1 MEADDTIRSLPD
13 QRGRHCPECGARVVD
28 SATTCS
34 ICGTELSQ
42 DDEETAV
49 TEDETTAPA
58 EQPEP
63 GGLRR
68 GQKVLRIAML
78 AAVAVFTLGAAV
90 ILGLNMARDEE
101 SFELPTFTPTLTR
114 TATVTPSP
122 TTTPTAT
129 ETPLPTATYTP
140 IPPIEYI
147 VQPGDTL
154 GAIALEHDITID
166 ELIAYNELD
175 SEFIGE
181 GQLLL
186 LPPPTPTP
194 GPTPTPEPGRPTETP
209 SAFILHTV
217 QSGDTLSTIAQAY
230 GVSVDVIR
238 AANDIEEGSETIRPD
253 QVLTIPRPTP
263 TPTPEPETIPNVTPT
278 PTPGLTRYPA
288 PPMLFPPDDAV
299 FTGGDQII
307 ALQWASVGI
316 LDSREYY
323 QVELV
328 VPEEDG
334 RTTHQA
340 TLRST
345 VWRVPAELFPPETV
359 EDRRLA
365 WRVFVVRQVTDS
377 IDPDFMI
384 VSQTTARRSF
394 TWLPD

>member
-13 QRGRHCPECGARVVD
+13 QRGRHCPECGARVTD
-28 SATTCS
+28 SATTCL
-34 ICGTELSQ
+34 ICGTELAEG
-42 DDEETAV
+42 DEETAV
-49 TEDETTAPA
+49 TKDETTAPA

-63 GGLRR
+63 GVLGR

-78 AAVAVFTLGAAV
+78 AAVAVVTLGAAV
-90 ILGLNMARDEE
+90 ILGLNMAREEE

-154 GAIALEHDITID
+154 GAIALEHNITVA

-217 QSGDTLSTIAQAY
+217 QSGDTLSTIAQEY
-230 GVSVDVIR
+230 GVSVAVIR
-238 AANDIEEGSETIRPD
+238 AANDIEEGSETIQPN

-263 TPTPEPETIPNVTPT
+263 TPEPETLPNVTPT

-288 PPMLFPPDDAV
+288 PPMLFPPDGAV
-299 FTGGDQII
+299 FTGEDQII

-328 VPEEDG
+328 IPGEDG

-377 IDPDFMI
+377 IDSDFMI
-384 VSQTTARRSF
+384 ISQTTARRSF